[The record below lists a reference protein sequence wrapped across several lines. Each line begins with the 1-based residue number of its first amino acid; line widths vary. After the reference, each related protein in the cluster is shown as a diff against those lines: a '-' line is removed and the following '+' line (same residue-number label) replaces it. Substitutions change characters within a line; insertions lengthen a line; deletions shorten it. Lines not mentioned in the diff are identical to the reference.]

1 MPGSHEPIR
10 RRHMEIVLIVL
21 LPPCVRPF
29 HRHHLAWH
37 RAHRPAAADDLADPV
52 DTVDRVDRV
61 VGRGAAEVGSIIR
74 VA

>member
-1 MPGSHEPIR
+1 MPGSHEPIHH
-10 RRHMEIVLIVL
+10 RHVEIVLIVL
-21 LPPCVRPF
+21 LPPCVQTF

-52 DTVDRVDRV
+52 DRVDPVVRV
-61 VGRGAAEVGSIIR
+61 VGHGVAEVGSIIR